1 MKRVNIRSVY
11 MEDDVFRIMCMLR
24 DCPSVSV
31 CNDIVYGKF
40 YNNLCVGI
48 SINPSRAVETFGV
61 CPICKI

>member
-1 MKRVNIRSVY
+1 